1 MTDPRPLS
9 SMTGFSRVQTA
20 APGGEAIVW
29 ELRSVNAKGF
39 DLRLR
44 TPPGFDALEA
54 ELRTRAKARFA
65 RGSVSAGL
73 SVERAATAASVRIDE
88 AQLAVYVERA
98 QALVDAGLAAPPAAD
113 GLLALKGVLVSE
125 EAASAGEADA
135 AGDEALNE
143 AILTSF
149 DTALAALSE
158 AREAEGAALAA
169 LLAGHVDEIARLT
182 AQAAADPAA
191 SAGAIRDRLAQR
203 LEDLLPK
210 GYDEARLAQE
220 AALLATRADVR
231 EEIDRLNAHVE
242 AARALLTGGS
252 PCGRKLDFLTQE
264 FNREANTLCS
274 KAADRS
280 LTETGLALKA
290 VVDQLREQV
299 QNVE

>member
-149 DTALAALSE
+149 DTALAAL
-158 AREAEGAALAA
+158 LT
-169 LLAGHVDEIARLT
+169 GHVDEIARLT

-299 QNVE
+299 RNVE